1 MQIANIIVVPL
12 QLLLSQLIGF
22 IPKILVALII
32 WLIGKYIINLGV
44 GLIKKVEFKKFK
56 VAGKFRDTFAF
67 FLLYLGKVLLVLI
80 ILDYLGIGRTV
91 IQALL
96 SGLTFAIAIALGI
109 AFGKA
114 LEDDAR
120 ALLSALKEQVN
131 K

>member
-1 MQIANIIVVPL
+1 MQVANVIVDPL
-12 QLLLSQLIGF
+12 QQLLTQLVGF
-22 IPKILVALII
+22 IPKLVVALLI
-32 WLIGKYIINLGV
+32 WLIGKYIINIGV
-44 GLIKKVEFKKFK
+44 GLIKKVEFKRLK
-56 VAGKFRDTFAF
+56 VVGKFRDTFAF
-67 FLLYLGKVLLVLI
+67 FLLYLGKVLLVLV

-114 LEDDAR
+114 LEDDAKS
-120 ALLSALKEQVN
+120 LLNALKEQAN

>member
-1 MQIANIIVVPL
+1 MQVTNVIVDPL
-12 QLLLSQLIGF
+12 QQLLTQLVGL
-22 IPKILVALII
+22 IPKLIVALII
-32 WLIGKYIINLGV
+32 WLIGKYVINLGI
-44 GLIKKVEFKKFK
+44 GLLNKVELKKLK
-56 VAGKFRDTFAF
+56 VVGKFRDTFAF
-67 FLLYLGKVLLVLI
+67 FLLYLGKILLVLI

-114 LEDDAR
+114 LEDDAKS
-120 ALLSALKEQVN
+120 LLNALKEQAS